1 MKIFELQNRVF
12 SDYIPHRPSDALFL
26 FGQTA
31 DNQDS
36 AFLGAKKVIYEKLAQ
51 KVLLINCAPKSGY
64 PGFELWEKGLI
75 QMGIPS
81 NKIEG
86 ILQDDTPILHTLIEA
101 QAAISHCKEK
111 EYKTLIVMA
120 SPFQQLR
127 AFMTAVT
134 VALKI
139 YPSIKI
145 YSISG
150 EPLRWQEKVTHSQGT
165 LTGDRKDLI
174 YGELERIE
182 IYNKKGDLGS
192 VEEVLDYLNQRD

>member
-1 MKIFELQNRVF
+1 MKILELQNRVF
-12 SDYIPHRPSDALFL
+12 SDYIPHKQTDALFL

-36 AFLGAKKVIYEKLAQ
+36 AFYGSKKVIKESLA
-51 KVLLINCAPKSGY
+51 KKILLINCSPKSGY

-81 NKIEG
+81 RKIEG
-86 ILQDDTPILHTLIEA
+86 IFNDGTPTLNTLIEA
-101 QAAISHCKEK
+101 QATINHCKEK
-111 EYKTLIVMA
+111 GYKTLIVMA

-145 YSISG
+145 YSIFG

-165 LTGDRKDLI
+165 LTGNRKDLI
-174 YGELERIE
+174 YGELERID
-182 IYNKKGDLGS
+182 IYNKKGDLAS